1 MNLKFPRSVGAVSGW
16 MIIAFI
22 LGVAFH
28 SAFAFQ
34 PLPDSFW
41 KSYFFLCAFL
51 IAFFVSRGRGDSQ
64 NSGLSNT
71 ILPQTMLLVLF
82 AFSLGVWR
90 VDVAPRPHLQ
100 RFNNRIF
107 LVSQSSAGTGLAKA
121 LVDWRLF
128 VSARIAKALPP
139 DQSALVAGILYG
151 EKQLSKEQRDAFVAS
166 GLMHIVAVS
175 GSNVTVVV
183 QFISFLVLSFGLRR
197 RSGFLLT
204 SLAIVSFVG
213 FVGFSASVARAAT
226 MGWLILLARLSGR
239 IVTPSRIL
247 FAAAAFLLLINP
259 WQLFYDIGFALSFLA
274 MWGLLSW
281 APLFQ
286 SRLSFLTKRLSIRES
301 VSMTL
306 AATLM
311 TAPYLAWAFERMT
324 LAGLITNIIVLPL
337 VPFTMLWG
345 AVSAAWGDLPFGF
358 IVNAPA
364 EGLAVAIQK
373 IASLAEVA
381 PWLNLKIYALDLS
394 TVVATY
400 ALIFYLRSQLS
411 AKNELST
418 IGRNND
424 RKAGYF

>member
-1 MNLKFPRSVGAVSGW
+1 MQLKFPRSIGAVSGW
-16 MIIAFI
+16 MIAAFI

-34 PLPDSFW
+34 PLPDLFW
-41 KSYFFLCAFL
+41 KSYLFFCAFL
-51 IAFFVSRGRGDSQ
+51 IAFFVSRGRSDSQ
-64 NSGLSNT
+64 KSSLSNT
-71 ILPQTMLLVLF
+71 ILPQTVLLVLF

-90 VDVAPRPHLQ
+90 VDVAPQPYLQ
-100 RFNNRIF
+100 QFNNRIF
-107 LVSQSSAGTGLAKA
+107 LAAQSSADTGLAQT
-121 LVDWRLF
+121 LVNWRLF

-139 DQSALVAGILYG
+139 DQAALAAGILYG
-151 EKQLSKEQRDAFVAS
+151 EKQLSKEQREAFIAS

-197 RSGFLLT
+197 RSAFLLT
-204 SLAIVSFVG
+204 SLAIVLFVG
-213 FVGFSASVARAAT
+213 FVGFSASVARAAF
-226 MGWLILLARLSGR
+226 MGWLIILARLSGR
-239 IVTPSRIL
+239 IVTPSRLL

-281 APLFQ
+281 APLFH
-286 SRLSFLTKRLSIRES
+286 SWLTFLTKRLSIRES

-324 LAGLITNIIVLPL
+324 LAGLITNILVLPL
-337 VPFTMLWG
+337 IPFTMLWG
-345 AVSAAWGDLPFGF
+345 AVAAVWGDWPFGF
-358 IVNAPA
+358 IINAPA
-364 EGLAVAIQK
+364 EGLAIAIQK
-373 IASLAEVA
+373 IASLTEFA

-394 TVVATY
+394 TVAATY

-418 IGRNND
+418 IGRDND
-424 RKAGYF
+424 